1 MAFAA
6 VNQVL
11 LPQRFKDA
19 GMSHPESLVASLNAA
34 GALVALFA
42 NVLLGAFSD
51 RSRSRVGRRTP
62 FIVVGSLVAGVSIYL
77 TYAFTTPSLIILLW
91 CGFQLGLNA
100 LLAPFVATMSD
111 RIPENGRATMSAVYG
126 IGLSIGGAIGA
137 TVGKIFIN
145 SQQAGFLLGAIALGV
160 TGILVT
166 LIWPKEPSARDIPKE
181 RSGAWSVLRSFIP
194 PTRDC
199 RDFYIALV
207 GRLLMMMGYYATMG
221 MLLYVLESY
230 VGLGKDSAASTLAI
244 ISVINMVVA
253 VVASLIAGYISDHF
267 QRRKVMVLTCA
278 AVFAV
283 SFVFP
288 FFWAEPWAMI
298 ASAAI
303 GGFALGI
310 YNACDGALNVDV
322 LPSKDE
328 AGKDLGFLNL
338 SNTVGQV
345 LGPIV
350 AAQLFRSLGTF
361 RPIYPIAMAL
371 VLVSMLF
378 IVPIRKAR

>member
-1 MAFAA
+1 
-6 VNQVL
+6 
-11 LPQRFKDA
+11 
-19 GMSHPESLVASLNAA
+19 
-34 GALVALFA
+34 
-42 NVLLGAFSD
+42 
-51 RSRSRVGRRTP
+51 
-62 FIVVGSLVAGVSIYL
+62 
-77 TYAFTTPSLIILLW
+77 
-91 CGFQLGLNA
+91 
-100 LLAPFVATMSD
+100 
-111 RIPENGRATMSAVYG
+111 MSAVYG

-145 SQQAGFLLGAIALGV
+145 SQQAGFLLGAVARGV

-166 LIWPKEPSARDIPKE
+166 LIWPKEASARDILKE
-181 RSGAWSVLRSFIP
+181 HAGVWSVMRSFIP

-199 RDFYIALV
+199 RDFCLALV
-207 GRLLMMMGYYATMG
+207 GRLLMMMGYYVTMG

-230 VGLGKDSAASTLAI
+230 VRLGKDSAASTLAV
-244 ISVINMVVA
+244 ISVINMIVA

-267 QRRKVMVLTCA
+267 QRRKVMVLICA

-288 FFWAEPWAMI
+288 FIWAEPWAMI

-310 YNACDGALNVDV
+310 YNACDGALNIDV

-338 SNTVGQV
+338 SNTIGQV

-350 AAQLFRSLGTF
+350 AA
-361 RPIYPIAMAL
+361 
-371 VLVSMLF
+371 
-378 IVPIRKAR
+378 